1 MGSGGVVMVS
11 VINLMSRGLDGA
23 LDRQQA
29 LADNLANIDTPNYK
43 RKDVDFISVLREES
57 EKSSSLSLKT
67 TNERHIAGSKT
78 EANSFKSLAL
88 RESNYR
94 NDKNN
99 VDVDVEMAEVAKNGV
114 YYNTLAKQ
122 INDQFRILKD
132 VISKGGSQ

>member
-1 MGSGGVVMVS
+1 MVS
-11 VINLMSRGLDGA
+11 LINLMGRGLDGA
-23 LDRQQA
+23 LNRQQA
-29 LADNLANIDTPNYK
+29 LADNIANIDTPNYK
-43 RKDVDFISVLREES
+43 RKDVDFISVLREQS
-57 EKSSSLSLKT
+57 EGSPSLALKT
-67 TNERHIAGSKT
+67 TNERHIAGNKT
-78 EANSFKSLAL
+78 AVNSFKGLAL

-94 NDKNN
+94 NDENN